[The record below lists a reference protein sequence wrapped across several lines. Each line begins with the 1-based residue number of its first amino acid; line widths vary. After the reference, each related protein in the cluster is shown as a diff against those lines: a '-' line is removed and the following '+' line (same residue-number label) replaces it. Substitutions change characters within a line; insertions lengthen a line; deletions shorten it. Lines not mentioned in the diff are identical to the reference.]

1 MDRMK
6 DKIAVLTGGA
16 SGVGLGCAK
25 KILEEGGTVLIA
37 DISEEI
43 LKKADDLK
51 AAYGDRVM
59 TVVASCCSEDDMA
72 MAMKLAVDT
81 FGRIDT
87 LINCAGI
94 SGRGPIDEMP
104 LESWESAIAV
114 TLTGTFI
121 ACRAAVPYM
130 KQRHYGRIVNIAS
143 VGGRGKRGVN
153 VSYSASKNAVMGL
166 TRGLAM
172 ELREEGITVNSV
184 APGPLNSGPFYA
196 APGQERSPQMAKAV
210 ERLTADVVFH
220 RLGEVSEVAHAVV
233 YLASDE
239 ASWTTGDC
247 LDVNGGCF
255 MQN

>member
-25 KILEEGGTVLIA
+25 KILQEGGTVIIA

-43 LKKADDLK
+43 LAKADDLK
-51 AAYGDRVM
+51 AAFGDKVK
-59 TVVASCCSEDDMA
+59 TIVASCCSEDDMA
-72 MAMKLAVDT
+72 KTMKFAVDT
-81 FGRIDT
+81 FGRIDA

-94 SGRGPIDEMP
+94 SARGAIDEMP
-104 LESWESAIAV
+104 LEAWESAIAV

-130 KQRHYGRIVNIAS
+130 KERHYGRIVNIAS

-184 APGPLNSGPFYA
+184 APGPLNSGVFYA
-196 APGQERSPQMAKAV
+196 APGQERAPHFAKAV
-210 ERLTADVVFH
+210 ERLTSDVLFH
-220 RLGEVSEVAHAVV
+220 RLGEVNEVAHAVV